1 MLPLPH
7 PRAGHACVHRAG
19 PCEATDSLQLCM
31 KDLGSRC
38 HGTALALVAVLY
50 SLFGFLIKLNGFFKT
65 RLEALVF

>member
-1 MLPLPH
+1 MSTEQA
-7 PRAGHACVHRAG
+7 RVK
-19 PCEATDSLQLCM
+19 ATDSLQLYM

-38 HGTALALVAVLY
+38 HGIALALVAVLY